1 MVTRRTM
8 GEHIVLRNVE
18 KELPV
23 AVEGN
28 HNVGLAHRLFVNDH
42 LKQLIRI
49 NAPFNTTAYDYRLI
63 TRLNEA
69 QGIGPCTV
77 AVYVHCRCSLIHVTK
92 PELERLDAVRTHK
105 SFLFEKTKAKNVV
118 AEKRRFLID
127 RRQSV
132 GGGKNCIDVHSGGRG
147 RGTHGDS
154 NQRTVLAIAQER
166 YCS

>member
-8 GEHIVLRNVE
+8 GEHVVLRNVE
-18 KELPV
+18 KKLPV

-28 HNVGLAHRLFVNDH
+28 HAGGMAHGLLVNDH

-49 NAPFNTTAYDYRLI
+49 STPFNTTAHDYRLI
-63 TRLNEA
+63 ARLNEA

-77 AVYVHCRCSLIHVTK
+77 AVYVYCRCSLIHVTK

-105 SFLFEKTKAKNVV
+105 SLLFEKTKAKNVV
-118 AEKRRFLID
+118 AEKRCFLID

-132 GGGKNCIDVHSGGRG
+132 GGGKSRIDVHSGGRG
-147 RGTHGDS
+147 RDTHDRLGCAAD
-154 NQRTVLAIAQER
+154 
-166 YCS
+166 C